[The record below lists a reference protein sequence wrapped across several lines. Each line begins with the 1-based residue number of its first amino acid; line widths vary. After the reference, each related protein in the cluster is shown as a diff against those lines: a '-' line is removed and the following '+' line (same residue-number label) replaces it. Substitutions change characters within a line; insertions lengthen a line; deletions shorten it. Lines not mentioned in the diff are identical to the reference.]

1 MSIKINYKNNILK
14 KSSKNLILFVGEGFD
29 ISSLKKYLSNIEFSY
44 INDLLKNSDLK
55 KDILFFEINSQKKI
69 FLVSIKKNLKNSE
82 IENLGAKFHSYV
94 NYDKNND
101 YSINSDTIDNKK
113 ENFVGYFLHGLKLKS
128 YEFNI
133 YKSKKTEDLFL

>member
-14 KSSKNLILFVGEGFD
+14 KSSKNLILFVEEGFVMNK
-29 ISSLKKYLSNIEFSY
+29 LKKYLSNIEFFY

-101 YSINSDTIDNKK
+101 YSINSDTINDKK
-113 ENFVGYFLHGLKLKS
+113 ENFG
-128 YEFNI
+128 
-133 YKSKKTEDLFL
+133 

>member
-55 KDILFFEINSQKKI
+55 KDILFFEINSKKKI
-69 FLVSIKKNLKNSE
+69 FLVSIKKNLKDSD
-82 IENLGAKFHSYV
+82 IENLGAKFHGYV
-94 NYDKNND
+94 KYEKNND
-101 YSINSDTIDNKK
+101 YSINSDTINDKK
-113 ENFVGYFLHGLKLKS
+113 KIL
-128 YEFNI
+128 
-133 YKSKKTEDLFL
+133 